1 VGEGMKTA
9 LVTGA
14 ARGLGLELVRQYA
27 ADGWRVLACH
37 RTAPAGAVVAAMP
50 GDVVALQM
58 DVTDHRQVD
67 EVARRLAGETID
79 LLINNAGL
87 IGRRGF
93 GAGAGAEHAF
103 GLSDYDIWDRIFH
116 TNVMGPMKVSEA
128 FVGHVAASGN
138 GKIVMLTSVL
148 GSMALNESGGL
159 YAYRAS
165 KAALNAITRSMAID
179 LAPRGIVVAGLHP
192 GWVRTEMGGSG
203 ADIDAETSVAG
214 MRRVISG
221 LTLEHAG
228 RLLAFDGNSL
238 PF

>member
-1 VGEGMKTA
+1 MGEGMRTA

-14 ARGLGLELVRQYA
+14 GRGLGLEFVRQYA

-37 RTAPAGAVVAAMP
+37 RTDPAGAAIADTP

-58 DVTDHRQVD
+58 DVTDHRRVD

-79 LLINNAGL
+79 VLINNAGM

-103 GLSDYDIWDRIFH
+103 GSSDYGVWDRIFH

-128 FVGHVAASGN
+128 FVRHVAASRH
-138 GKIVMLTSVL
+138 GKVVMLTSIL
-148 GSMALNESGGL
+148 GSMALNDSGGL

-179 LAPRGIVVAGLHP
+179 LAPHGIVVAGLHP
-192 GWVRTEMGGSG
+192 GWVRTEMGGSA
-203 ADIDAETSVAG
+203 ADLDAETSVTG
-214 MRRVISG
+214 MRRVIAG
-221 LTLEHAG
+221 LTMEHAG
-228 RLLAFDGNSL
+228 RLLTFEGNSL